1 MNEEKIKECVER
13 IKFESTIPKFLKQDV
28 INQLIKKFESG
39 LLKQKYPKKIKNP
52 LKIVLQ
58 FYKTYNQK
66 YYNLIV
72 EGLNKNQIILSKNE
86 KSYSKKNKTYINLV
100 GNDSDS
106 FIIVHE
112 LAHFIDLNQ
121 NIIPIKYSFLCEV
134 FAFYIEKK
142 FESFLKDEKYK
153 KLKEVRRNN
162 RLYFESKML
171 KAIEQEWYYE
181 NLYKKKGKI
190 VINERDK
197 EKLKIITHF
206 DYDLKVGLINYLLR
220 YPLANWLS
228 EYLLSLTSIKEEEFV
243 KICLNTN
250 LYEILEKI
258 KF

>member
-39 LLKQKYPKKIKNP
+39 LLKQKYPKKIKDP

-142 FESFLKDEKYK
+142 FESFLKDEK
-153 KLKEVRRNN
+153 EG
-162 RLYFESKML
+162 
-171 KAIEQEWYYE
+171 YYE
-181 NLYKKKGKI
+181 NLYKQKGKI
-190 VINERDK
+190 EINERDK

-206 DYDLKVGLINYLLR
+206 DYDLKVGSTIY
-220 YPLANWLS
+220 YV
-228 EYLLSLTSIKEEEFV
+228 TI
-243 KICLNTN
+243 
-250 LYEILEKI
+250 
-258 KF
+258 